1 MMASTTKSPIRSS
14 SPLRDHTRDRPG
26 HSLEVAYRR
35 AREQQAQMRRER
47 LAYTVPRAALRAF
60 PIAVVFAV
68 LVASGLRLPV
78 SVAVTAYLVVQ
89 LGWPLVVIG
98 RSFDPVPEIEA
109 LREGAESERKTAR
122 IVNRL
127 RRYGYVVMHD
137 RRVAH
142 SEASIGHLL
151 VGPGGVMVMKS
162 DASPGTVRYS
172 KDGAKVDGQSLKK
185 PLDLTKWLGEEVRNQ
200 TRDALPMLKVPV
212 RPILIM
218 VEAGVLWSDG
228 AIDGVTLIS
237 LKDLVSYVR
246 GRPDR
251 LNPAEVTKVVAV
263 AQRLFPPATANQLA
277 DHVTLDRDQWLTLM
291 DALRTILERGGNA
304 TDMLDR
310 LTRIENDLARLAEP
324 GGRSGIPGARTGD
337 NGDSGDGDS
346 DDLIN
351 ELTGSAGPAGRP
363 ALGAADDPSTGRRR
377 GRILAAVRPLRP
389 AASRPAGDVAN
400 DGGTSADL
408 DVDSSADGPGRPPH
422 GPAGPSSA

>member
-1 MMASTTKSPIRSS
+1 MASTTKSPIGSS
-14 SPLRDHTRDRPG
+14 SPLRSHTRDRPG
-26 HSLEVAYRR
+26 HSLHMAYRR
-35 AREQQAQMRRER
+35 AREQHAQMRRER

-68 LVASGLRLPV
+68 LVASGLRLPM
-78 SVAVTAYLVVQ
+78 SIAVAAYLVIQ
-89 LGWPLVVIG
+89 LGWPLLVIG

-122 IVNRL
+122 TVNRL

-137 RRVAH
+137 RRVPH

-162 DASPGTVRYS
+162 DASTGTVRYS
-172 KDGAKVDGQSLKK
+172 KDGAKVDGQPLKK
-185 PLDLTKWLGEEVRNQ
+185 PLDLAKWLGEEVSTR
-200 TRDALPMLKVPV
+200 TRDALPMVKAPV
-212 RPILIM
+212 RPILVM

-228 AIDGVTLIS
+228 KIDGVTLIS
-237 LKDLVSYVR
+237 LRDLVSYVR

-263 AQRLFPPATANQLA
+263 LQRLFPPYSANQLA

-291 DALRTILERGGNA
+291 DALRTILERDGDA
-304 TDMLDR
+304 TGMLDR
-310 LTRIENDLARLAEP
+310 LTRIENDLARIAEP
-324 GGRSGIPGARTGD
+324 GVRSGIPGARTD
-337 NGDSGDGDS
+337 GDGDS

-351 ELTGSAGPAGRP
+351 ELTGGVDTPGQSS
-363 ALGAADDPSTGRRR
+363 ADDPSTDRRR

-389 AASRPAGDVAN
+389 AANRPAG
-400 DGGTSADL
+400 GSA
-408 DVDSSADGPGRPPH
+408 ADGRDDGSPDTDSPDDGPDRAPR